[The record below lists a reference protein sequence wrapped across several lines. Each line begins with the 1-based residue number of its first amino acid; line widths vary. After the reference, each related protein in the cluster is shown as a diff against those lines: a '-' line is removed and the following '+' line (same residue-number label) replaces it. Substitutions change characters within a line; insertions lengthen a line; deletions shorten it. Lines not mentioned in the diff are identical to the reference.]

1 MITSE
6 RREQFSKETIKARE
20 LAEKVRKEEADEFAK
35 KYISIIREKIEKG
48 CKLTKIADDMNNDG
62 HLTRRGV
69 LWTDQT
75 VRQILNRFPK
85 EPTKKKIEP
94 KIEIKI
100 TPPLRRIIGWDKI
113 R

>member
-35 KYISIIREKIEKG
+35 KYISIIREKLEKG
-48 CKLTKIADDMNNDG
+48 YKLTKIADDMNKEG
-62 HLTRRGV
+62 ILSRRGG

-85 EPTKKKIEP
+85 PIKKIEP
-94 KIEIKI
+94 KIEIKNI
-100 TPPLRRIIGWDKI
+100 PLKRIIGWD
-113 R
+113 RL